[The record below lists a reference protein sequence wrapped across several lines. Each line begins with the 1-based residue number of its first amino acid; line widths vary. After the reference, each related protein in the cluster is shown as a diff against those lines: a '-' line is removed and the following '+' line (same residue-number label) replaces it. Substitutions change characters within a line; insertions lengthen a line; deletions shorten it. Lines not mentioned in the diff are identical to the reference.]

1 MLAELR
7 NVVAHG
13 KRLYVSTVEPWAA
26 EYLANDYLDLTV
38 RDLVR
43 DVIEQLALS
52 DAMDPAN
59 GSSPGSDG

>member
-1 MLAELR
+1 M
-7 NVVAHG
+7 
-13 KRLYVSTVEPWAA
+13 STVEPWAA

-59 GSSPGSDG
+59 GSSPGSHG